1 MHSSEILKCLG
12 ASEERLQI
20 VLILLKHGDLRP
32 MAIQTE
38 LGKVGIKAHQTQVSK
53 HLSELR
59 KCGLITKNKQRAPVS
74 LQHPAS
80 LRLILN
86 GTARIARDESDF
98 DSSKADALV
107 KELLGSNRS
116 LGSASSSSE
125 P

>member
-1 MHSSEILKCLG
+1 
-12 ASEERLQI
+12 
-20 VLILLKHGDLRP
+20 